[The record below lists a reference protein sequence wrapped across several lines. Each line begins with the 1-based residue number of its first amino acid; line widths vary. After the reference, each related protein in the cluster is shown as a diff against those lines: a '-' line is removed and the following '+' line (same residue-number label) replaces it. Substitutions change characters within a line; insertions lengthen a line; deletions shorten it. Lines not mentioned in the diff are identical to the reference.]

1 MTYTHVSMQFDEQ
14 TYMTLLQRYRELFD
28 HEGQGNGEDNDFEY
42 PIDTYI
48 TETGTGTI
56 DADYINS
63 RFSRYVK
70 NLYMEGPGS
79 ELTKQALRDLHKTF
93 AQLSQKDQR
102 TAIVIIHDIQ
112 SGDLHLEADKT
123 IQDYIAQYQLKEL
136 NGQMRTL
143 SEATGVNLSQLENI
157 MNSDVNADNLNDCN
171 RFENLKQTL
180 DKEKTHTFVNRVKG
194 EDVPVWF
201 VATMAD
207 RLLRDFILSADKR
220 NRILKAYLDPDF
232 TLDTESAEEKTTEE
246 LFAEL
251 EQPEAETTQDDHD
264 EREENRIREKIT
276 TLLATSLNSVLGG
289 MRPTKEITDS
299 VFWVLEKDS
308 LPTLDS
314 VKMYI
319 LRAFTNLYGKD
330 KPTIVDKFVSFNLMV
345 TKFEA
350 YLKKLFYL
358 IHGREIEPRH
368 EGEDVTWANVIH
380 AFPCLWQLKFSHD
393 AGKQQLFEWLS
404 MMKGWRNSESHI
416 SPTATEKEVDAAV
429 NVCVSMYFFATGSCI
444 TDLEMRGYDLEDSQ
458 SPAPQEAQK
467 ACVHRMTASHDSYS
481 DDETPMMAAED
492 INIVDLPEDKKIAL
506 LRQAIVALVGYVP
519 RKSIFN
525 KQRQWES
532 IFRIAADRGFVID
545 KDYEQFKRFID
556 SMHLEGLPDGLSVRL
571 LERLNTGVYAES
583 FVDWTTEGLSGRKL
597 SEYLD
602 IRRVADAFNKTITQI
617 TGKE

>member
-1 MTYTHVSMQFDEQ
+1 M
-14 TYMTLLQRYRELFD
+14 
-28 HEGQGNGEDNDFEY
+28 
-42 PIDTYI
+42 
-48 TETGTGTI
+48 
-56 DADYINS
+56 
-63 RFSRYVK
+63 
-70 NLYMEGPGS
+70 
-79 ELTKQALRDLHKTF
+79 
-93 AQLSQKDQR
+93 
-102 TAIVIIHDIQ
+102 
-112 SGDLHLEADKT
+112 
-123 IQDYIAQYQLKEL
+123 
-136 NGQMRTL
+136 
-143 SEATGVNLSQLENI
+143 
-157 MNSDVNADNLNDCN
+157 
-171 RFENLKQTL
+171 
-180 DKEKTHTFVNRVKG
+180 
-194 EDVPVWF
+194 PVWF

-220 NRILKAYLDPDF
+220 NRILKASLDPDF

-251 EQPEAETTQDDHD
+251 EQPEAETTHD
-264 EREENRIREKIT
+264 EREENSIREKIT
-276 TLLATSLNSVLGG
+276 TVLATSLNSVLGG

-299 VFWVLEKDS
+299 VFWVLDKES
-308 LPTLDS
+308 LPSLDS

-358 IHGREIEPRH
+358 IHGREIQPRH

-380 AFPCLWQLKFSHD
+380 AFPCLWRLKFSHD
-393 AGKQQLFEWLS
+393 TGKQQLFEWLS

-429 NVCVSMYFFATGSCI
+429 NVCVSMFFFATGSCI

-458 SPAPQEAQK
+458 SPAPREAQK
-467 ACVHRMTASHDSYS
+467 ACVHRMTVSHDSYS
-481 DDETPMMAAED
+481 DDEPTMMAAED

-506 LRQAIVALVGYVP
+506 LRQAIVTLVGYVP